1 MSLGGSHG
9 VASLSIIWY
18 ARGLFGSPFHGYVN
32 GISSVVSY
40 DLGYSDK
47 VRSPLLSHTSVWILL
62 AASATII
69 VDSCLLSG
77 TAVNFFA

>member
-32 GISSVVSY
+32 GISTAAVGSGKVQFKITY
-40 DLGYSDK
+40 IGGFDK
-47 VRSPLLSHTSVWILL
+47 LLEALRSKYYNLKSTGDFY
-62 AASATII
+62 II
-69 VDSCLLSG
+69 EKI
-77 TAVNFFA
+77 